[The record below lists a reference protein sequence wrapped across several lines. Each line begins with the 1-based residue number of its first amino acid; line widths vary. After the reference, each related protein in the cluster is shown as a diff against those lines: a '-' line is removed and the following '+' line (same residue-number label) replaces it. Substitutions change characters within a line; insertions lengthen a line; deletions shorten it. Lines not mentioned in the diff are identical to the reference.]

1 MLTHSNQLVGLILA
15 AGKSSRMLVDKAFI
29 NYHEKPQ
36 FEYAANQLL
45 PFVNKVIISG
55 KENATYGNYEVVLD
69 QKEFENN
76 GPISGLLS
84 ALKFHPN
91 ASFFL
96 LGCDY
101 PYVSNESLKILND
114 NFLESNKSVC
124 FLNNTNGY
132 LEPLVAIY
140 AAEDLK
146 KLIPFWQSQQ
156 TSLRHFLESIN
167 PVILPVPQNNDILS
181 IDTPKTI

>member
-1 MLTHSNQLVGLILA
+1 MFNHSNQLVGLILA
-15 AGKSSRMLVDKAFI
+15 AGKSSRMKVDKAFI
-29 NYHEKPQ
+29 SYHDKPQ
-36 FEYAANQLL
+36 FEHAANQLL
-45 PFVNKVIISG
+45 PFVNKILISG
-55 KENATYGNYEVVLD
+55 KENAAYENYEVVLD

-84 ALKFHPN
+84 ALKFYPN

-114 NFLESNKSVC
+114 TFLETNKSVC
-124 FLNNTNGY
+124 FINNENGY

-140 AAEDLK
+140 SSEDLK
-146 KLIPFWQSQQ
+146 KLFQFWQSKQ
-156 TSLRHFLESIN
+156 TSLRHFLETIN
-167 PVILPVPQNNDILS
+167 PVILPAPHKNEILS
-181 IDTPKTI
+181 IDTPKNQ

>member
-15 AGKSSRMLVDKAFI
+15 AGKSSRMKVDKAFI
-29 NYHEKPQ
+29 SYHDKPQ
-36 FEYAANQLL
+36 FEHAANQLL
-45 PFVNKVIISG
+45 PFVNKILISG
-55 KENATYGNYEVVLD
+55 KENAAYYNYEVVLD
-69 QKEFENN
+69 QKEFHNN

-84 ALKFHPN
+84 ALKFYPN

-114 NFLESNKSVC
+114 TFLETNKSVC
-124 FLNNTNGY
+124 FINKTNGY

-140 AAEDLK
+140 SSEDLK
-146 KLIPFWQSQQ
+146 KLFQFWQSKQ
-156 TSLRHFLESIN
+156 TSLRHFLETIN
-167 PVILPVPQNNDILS
+167 PVILPAPHKNEILS
-181 IDTPKTI
+181 IDTPKNQ

>member
-15 AGKSSRMLVDKAFI
+15 AGKSSRMKVDKAFVS
-29 NYHEKPQ
+29 YHDKPQ
-36 FEYAANQLL
+36 FEHAANQLL
-45 PFVNKVIISG
+45 PFVNKILISG
-55 KENATYGNYEVVLD
+55 KENAAYGNYEVVLD

-84 ALKFHPN
+84 ALKFYPN

-114 NFLESNKSVC
+114 TFLETNKSVC
-124 FLNNTNGY
+124 YINNTNGY

-140 AAEDLK
+140 SSEDLE
-146 KLIPFWQSQQ
+146 KLFAFWQSKQ

-167 PVILPVPQNNDILS
+167 PVILQVPHKNDILS
-181 IDTPKTI
+181 IDTPKNQ

>member
-15 AGKSSRMLVDKAFI
+15 AGKSSRMKVDKAFVS
-29 NYHEKPQ
+29 YHDKPQ
-36 FEYAANQLL
+36 FEHAANQLL
-45 PFVNKVIISG
+45 PFVNKILISG
-55 KENATYGNYEVVLD
+55 KENAAYGNYEVVLD

-84 ALKFHPN
+84 ALKFYPN

-114 NFLESNKSVC
+114 TFLETNKSVC
-124 FLNNTNGY
+124 YINNENGY

-140 AAEDLK
+140 SSEDLK
-146 KLIPFWQSQQ
+146 KLFQFWQSKQ

-167 PVILPVPQNNDILS
+167 PLILPAPHKNDILS
-181 IDTPKTI
+181 IDTPKNQ

>member
-15 AGKSSRMLVDKAFI
+15 AGKSSRMTVDKAFVS
-29 NYHEKPQ
+29 YHEKPQ
-36 FEYAANQLL
+36 FEHAANQLL
-45 PFVNKVIISG
+45 PFVDKILISG
-55 KENATYGNYEVVLD
+55 KENTAYENYEVVLD
-69 QKEFENN
+69 QKEFQNN

-84 ALKFHPN
+84 ALKFYPN

-114 NFLESNKSVC
+114 TFLESNKSVC
-124 FLNNTNGY
+124 FINNTNGY

-140 AAEDLK
+140 SSEDLK
-146 KLIPFWQSQQ
+146 KLIPFWQTKQ
-156 TSLRHFLESIN
+156 TSLRHFLETIN
-167 PVILPVPQNNDILS
+167 PVILPAPHNNDILS
-181 IDTPKTI
+181 IDTPKNQ

>member
-15 AGKSSRMLVDKAFI
+15 AGKSSRMKVDKAYI
-29 NYHEKPQ
+29 RYHEKPQ
-36 FEYAANQLL
+36 F
-45 PFVNKVIISG
+45 
-55 KENATYGNYEVVLD
+55 VVLD

-84 ALKFHPN
+84 AMKLYPN
-91 ASFFL
+91 YSFFI

-114 NFLESNKSVC
+114 TFLKSNKSVC
-124 FLNNTNGY
+124 FINNTNGY

-140 AAEDLK
+140 SSEDLK
-146 KLIPFWQSQQ
+146 KLIPFWQTKQ
-156 TSLRHFLESIN
+156 TSLRYFLESIN
-167 PVILPVPQNNDILS
+167 PVILPAPHNNDILS
-181 IDTPKTI
+181 IDTPKNQ

>member
-15 AGKSSRMLVDKAFI
+15 AGKSSRMMVDKAFI

-45 PFVNKVIISG
+45 PFVNNVIISG
-55 KENATYGNYEVVLD
+55 KENAAYGNYEVVLD

-84 ALKFHPN
+84 ALKFYPDC
-91 ASFFL
+91 SFFL

-101 PYVSNESLKILND
+101 PYVSNESIKILKD

-124 FLNNTNGY
+124 FINNANGY

-140 AAEDLK
+140 AAKDLK
-146 KLIPFWQSQQ
+146 KLIDFWQSKQ
-156 TSLRHFLESIN
+156 TSLRHFLASIN
-167 PVILPVPQNNDILS
+167 PLILPAPHNKDILS

>member
-1 MLTHSNQLVGLILA
+1 MLTHSNQLIGLILA
-15 AGKSSRMLVDKAFI
+15 AGKSSRMMVDKAFI

-36 FEYAANQLL
+36 FEHAANQLM

-55 KENATYGNYEVVLD
+55 KENNAYGNLEVVLD
-69 QKEFENN
+69 QQEFQNN

-84 ALKFHPN
+84 AIKFYPN
-91 ASFFL
+91 CSFFL

-101 PYVSNESLKILND
+101 PYVSNEALKILSNK
-114 NFLESNKSVC
+114 FLETNKSVC
-124 FLNNTNGY
+124 FINNANDF

-140 AAEDLK
+140 SAEDLK
-146 KLIPFWQSQQ
+146 NLLSFWQSKQ

-167 PVILPVPQNNDILS
+167 PLILPAPYNNDILS
-181 IDTPKTI
+181 IDTPII

>member
-1 MLTHSNQLVGLILA
+1 MLTPSNQLIGLILA
-15 AGKSSRMLVDKAFI
+15 AGESSRMKVDKAFI
-29 NYHEKPQ
+29 NYHDKPQ

-45 PFVNKVIISG
+45 PFVNKVIVSG
-55 KENATYGNYEVVLD
+55 KENAAYGNYEVVLD

-84 ALKFHPN
+84 ALKFYPDC
-91 ASFFL
+91 SFFL

-101 PYVSNESLKILND
+101 PYLSNEALKSLKD

-124 FLNNTNGY
+124 FMNNANGY

-140 AAEDLK
+140 CLEDLK
-146 KLIPFWQSQQ
+146 KLHDFWQSKQ
-156 TSLRHFLESIN
+156 TSLRHFLELIK
-167 PVILPVPQNNDILS
+167 PLILRTPHNNDILS
-181 IDTPKTI
+181 IDTPITQ

>member
-1 MLTHSNQLVGLILA
+1 MLTHSNQLVGLIFA
-15 AGKSSRMLVDKAFI
+15 AGKSSRMKVDKAFI
-29 NYHEKPQ
+29 SYHDKPQ
-36 FEYAANQLL
+36 FEHAANQLL
-45 PFVNKVIISG
+45 PFVNKILING
-55 KENATYGNYEVVLD
+55 KENAAYGNYEVVLD

-84 ALKFHPN
+84 AIKFYPN

-114 NFLESNKSVC
+114 TFLETNKSVC
-124 FLNNTNGY
+124 FINKTNGY

-140 AAEDLK
+140 SSEDLK
-146 KLIPFWQSQQ
+146 KLFQFWQSKQ
-156 TSLRHFLESIN
+156 TSLRHFLETIN
-167 PVILPVPQNNDILS
+167 PVILPAPHKNEILS
-181 IDTPKTI
+181 IDTPKNQ

>member
-15 AGKSSRMLVDKAFI
+15 AGKSSRMKVDKAFI
-29 NYHEKPQ
+29 SYHDKPQ
-36 FEYAANQLL
+36 FEHAANQLL
-45 PFVNKVIISG
+45 PFVNKILISG
-55 KENATYGNYEVVLD
+55 KENAAYGNYDVVLD

-84 ALKFHPN
+84 ALKFYPN

-101 PYVSNESLKILND
+101 PYVSNKSLKILND
-114 NFLESNKSVC
+114 TFLESSKSVC
-124 FLNNTNGY
+124 YINNTNGY
-132 LEPLVAIY
+132 LEPLVAVY
-140 AAEDLK
+140 SSVDLK
-146 KLIPFWQSQQ
+146 NLIPFWQTKQ

-167 PVILPVPQNNDILS
+167 PVILPAPYKNDILS
-181 IDTPKTI
+181 IDTPKNQ